1 MAAVGDGTA
10 PVGLVARKLV
20 SLVLDNQINEAN
32 AFFDDLRTEAWP
44 AFDDWVREQPG
55 RRRNYLREIWEFGQQ
70 IALIVAGSG
79 FDHVEALQHSLEDPR
94 GGLRLWSYRTLTRA
108 ASEAFVR
115 AAVLSDRTVSP
126 ESSVVRAAAAA
137 LDGWLKQVELARD
150 SATADPAHGASVLE
164 ESYGAVTSEQ
174 QRISRAGLLVI
185 RDNQE
190 RPLAVMGPT
199 VKATVNLDL
208 TAESN
213 RRLAAIPA
221 TYRLGSG
228 AGRGGSK
235 FLASGVAAIEDGPCR
250 PELDMNTLGSAVVL
264 MLESLCALVASVA
277 TEQTV
282 ADCFRTATDRR
293 KRLIF
298 STLGEWHPR
307 LPKT

>member
-10 PVGLVARKLV
+10 PVGLVARQLV
-20 SLVLDNQINEAN
+20 ALVLDNQINEAN
-32 AFFDDLRTEAWP
+32 AFFDNLRTGAWP
-44 AFDDWVREQPG
+44 AFDLWVREQPG
-55 RRRNYLREIWEFGQQ
+55 WRRDHLREIWEFGQQ

-79 FDHVEALQHSLEDPR
+79 FDHVEALRHSLDDPR
-94 GGLRLWSYRTLTRA
+94 GGIRLWSYRTLARA

-150 SATADPAHGASVLE
+150 FATADRADGASALE
-164 ESYGAVTSEQ
+164 ESNRAVTSEL

-185 RDNQE
+185 RDKQE

-199 VKATVNLDL
+199 VSATVNLDL

-221 TYRLGSG
+221 PYRLGSA
-228 AGRGGSK
+228 AGHGGSK
-235 FLASGVAAIEDGPCR
+235 FLTSGAVANGDGLGR
-250 PELDMNTLGSAVVL
+250 PELDVNALRTAVVL
-264 MLESLCALVASVA
+264 MLESLCGLVASVA
-277 TEQTV
+277 TEQT
-282 ADCFRTATDRR
+282 ASECFRTTTERR

-298 STLGEWHPR
+298 STLGEWHPHPPR
-307 LPKT
+307 T